1 MMPAVPAFA
10 GDLKSEGALGTRAI
24 MEFQYNSINRG
35 GSSIIETL
43 RNSGVQDPHRYINF
57 YNLRSYDRIN
67 TSAIM
72 GRAERESGVRYEEAR
87 REYDQRYEG
96 YDYERDQHRRGEYDP
111 ADYGRDDRYGG
122 DGHGRRDE
130 YGRGGDYG
138 RRDEY
143 SRQDEHGSRG
153 DSQYRRY
160 QEAASHLSDQTWNSV
175 SACYMQN
182 GPDLRS
188 VPWTGS
194 PEDEFNAFVSEQLYI
209 HSKVLIADDQL
220 VICGSANLNDR
231 SQLGNHD
238 SEIAVIIE
246 DPTPVSSY
254 MGGRPYTASAFATSL
269 RRQLY
274 RKHLGLLPHQTPD
287 AATRNWTPVSHDQ
300 VNEYDWGSSA
310 DRVVQDP
317 LSRDFLDLWRSTAR
331 RNTEI
336 FSRAF
341 HPVPDDKVRT
351 WEDYD
356 RFFSKHFVI
365 PGEPAEQA
373 SAGYKEGKVDY
384 GHVVREEFSGGVEE
398 LKAWL
403 AGVRGNLVEM
413 PLQFLID
420 VDDIAKDGLALNSLT
435 DELYT

>member
-35 GSSIIETL
+35 GSSIIEAL
-43 RNSGVQDPHRYINF
+43 RNAGVQDPHRYINF

-72 GRAERESGVRYEEAR
+72 GRAEQESGVRYEEAR

-96 YDYERDQHRRGEYDP
+96 YDYERDQHRRGEY
-111 ADYGRDDRYGG
+111 GRDDRHG
-122 DGHGRRDE
+122 DGYGRREE

-138 RRDEY
+138 RREEY
-143 SRQDEHGSRG
+143 GRRDDYGSHGG
-153 DSQYRRY
+153 SQYRRY

-175 SACYMQN
+175 AACYMHN

-188 VPWTGS
+188 VPWTGTS
-194 PEDEFNAFVSEQLYI
+194 EDEFNAFVSEQLYI

-274 RKHLGLLPHQTPD
+274 RKHLGLLAHQAPD
-287 AATRNWTPVSHDQ
+287 AVNRNWTPVSHDHA
-300 VNEYDWGSSA
+300 NDYDWGSSA
-310 DRVVQDP
+310 DMAVQDP
-317 LSRDFLDLWRSTAR
+317 LSRNFLDLWRGTAR

-365 PGEPAEQA
+365 PGETAEQA
-373 SAGYKEGKVDY
+373 AAGYKAGKVDY
-384 GHVVREEFSGGVEE
+384 GHVVREEFPGGVDE
-398 LKAWL
+398 LKGWL

-420 VDDIAKDGLALNSLT
+420 VDDIAEDGLALNSLT

>member
-10 GDLKSEGALGTRAI
+10 GDLKSDGALGTRAI
-24 MEFQYNSINRG
+24 MEFQYSSINRG
-35 GSSIIETL
+35 GNSIIETL
-43 RNSGVQDPHRYINF
+43 QKSGVQDPHRYINF
-57 YNLRSYDRIN
+57 YNLRNYDRIN

-72 GRAERESGVRYEEAR
+72 GQAERESGVRYEEAR
-87 REYDQRYEG
+87 REYDQNHGG
-96 YDYERDQHRRGEYDP
+96 YDYERDQHRRGDDYAREDRYD
-111 ADYGRDDRYGG
+111 DRRDDS
-122 DGHGRRDE
+122 H
-130 YGRGGDYG
+130 
-138 RRDEY
+138 
-143 SRQDEHGSRG
+143 
-153 DSQYRRY
+153 YRRY
-160 QEAASHLSDQTWNSV
+160 QEAASHHSDQTGDTV
-175 SACYMQN
+175 SPCYMQN
-182 GPDLRS
+182 GPDIRS

-194 PEDEFNAFVSEQLYI
+194 AEDEYNAFVSEQLYI

-238 SEIAVIIE
+238 SEIAVVIE
-246 DPTPVSSY
+246 DPTPVSST

-274 RKHLGLLPHQTPD
+274 RKHLGLLAHQPPD
-287 AATRNWTPVSHDQ
+287 GANRNWTPVSHDQ
-300 VNEYDWGSSA
+300 VNDYDWGSPA
-310 DRVVQDP
+310 DRAVQDP
-317 LSRDFLDLWRSTAR
+317 LSRDFLDLWRGTAR

-351 WEDYD
+351 WADYD
-356 RFFSKHFVI
+356 QFFSKHFVI
-365 PGEPAEQA
+365 PGEPAEKA
-373 SAGYKEGKVDY
+373 AEGYKQGKVDY
-384 GHVVREEFSGGVEE
+384 GHVVKEEFPGGVDE
-398 LKAWL
+398 LKGWL
-403 AGVRGNLVEM
+403 SGIRGTLVEM